1 MRLKYG
7 VLSLLLL
14 GSAASLLLPGCAVC
28 KSSDTIEQCRTKERN
43 HSQPRVEF
51 FLGNH

>member
-1 MRLKYG
+1 MRLKYSVFG
-7 VLSLLLL
+7 LLL
-14 GSAASLLLPGCAVC
+14 GLAMILSFPGCAVC

-51 FLGNH
+51 SLGNP

>member
-1 MRLKYG
+1 MRLKYSVFG
-7 VLSLLLL
+7 LLL
-14 GSAASLLLPGCAVC
+14 GLAMILSLPGCAVC

-51 FLGNH
+51 SLGNP

>member
-1 MRLKYG
+1 MRLKYSVFG
-7 VLSLLLL
+7 LLVLGL
-14 GSAASLLLPGCAVC
+14 AMIPLLPGCAVC

-51 FLGNH
+51 SLGNH